1 MNIFRKTWS
10 DFLREKTLEA
20 AKLAMESRLPAEI
33 YATSIETYT
42 LNFVRHYFMDDGSL
56 VGDNFGDAT
65 GKQFVRHTQDAD
77 TELQLLR
84 FKREGGKIS
93 RNGDGTLSL
102 K

>member
-1 MNIFRKTWS
+1 
-10 DFLREKTLEA
+10 
-20 AKLAMESRLPAEI
+20 MESRLPAEI